1 MKKSEIL
8 TIILVL
14 LAGIIASVQFTKPK
28 NSIPEF
34 ADQSWVRYVDD
45 TEYISYDSDG
55 NYSYWCSCGNP
66 VDNFDMCDTY
76 SYNDKTKT
84 ITLNCIGTND
94 TIKVISFTD
103 KELVLQFGKSERIFT
118 NTKYEI
124 EEEE

>member
-1 MKKSEIL
+1 
-8 TIILVL
+8 
-14 LAGIIASVQFTKPK
+14 
-28 NSIPEF
+28 
-34 ADQSWVRYVDD
+34 
-45 TEYISYDSDG
+45 
-55 NYSYWCSCGNP
+55 
-66 VDNFDMCDTY
+66 MCDTY

-84 ITLNCIGTND
+84 KTLNCIGTND